1 MGSQGVITAFPR
13 SRLFRTFLFSTDA
26 GMPGRSAR
34 TIAFP
39 LSALFL
45 LCAADAAAQT
55 PLPAPPP
62 TRHEEQRREINEIAV
77 SFMVSGLTCTCARF
91 AEDIRNVV
99 NDIRPGGMRVL
110 PILGVGGLQ
119 NINDMLFLRG
129 VDMATV
135 DLDSLKLI
143 QRKDP
148 ALYANLEQR
157 VHYITKLYNAELHV
171 LARDTIGS
179 LADLVGKVVNF
190 DLKDSE
196 TQVTGENIF
205 STLQI
210 AVRKTY
216 FDNDQALQKLAAGEI
231 SAMIVLTGAPQSAL
245 LRVRREDG
253 FHFVPVSEATLPGRN
268 LPAVLEDYLPAE
280 LTADA
285 YPNLVPPGEPVPT
298 LANRALLAVYSWPED
313 SERYRRLARFVQEFF
328 GKIEQFRDNARHP
341 KWKEINLAATV
352 PGWTRFKPA
361 QEWLDGKRSRIV
373 AGAAAPEPPADDV
386 RASFQNFIERYQ
398 TSAQRSISAPER
410 EQLFRE
416 FRSFIEAQGRRPAAQ

>member
-1 MGSQGVITAFPR
+1 
-13 SRLFRTFLFSTDA
+13 
-26 GMPGRSAR
+26 MPGRSAK
-34 TIAFP
+34 TFAF
-39 LSALFL
+39 SFSVFFL
-45 LCAADAAAQT
+45 LAAVHGVAQA
-55 PLPAPPP
+55 PLPAPQP

-110 PILGVGGLQ
+110 PILGVGGFQ
-119 NINDMLFLRG
+119 NINDMLFMRG

-135 DLDSLKLI
+135 DLDTLKLI

-148 ALYANLEQR
+148 ELYAKLEQR

-179 LADLVGKVVNF
+179 LADLEGKAVNF

-205 STLQI
+205 SLLKI
-210 AVRKTY
+210 ATRKTY
-216 FDNDQALQKLAAGEI
+216 FDNDRALQKLAAGEI

-245 LRVRREDG
+245 SRVRPDDG

-268 LPAVLEDYLPAE
+268 LAAVLEEDYLPAE
-280 LTADA
+280 LTAEA
-285 YPNLVPPGEPVPT
+285 YPNLVPPGKPVPT
-298 LANRALLAVYSWPED
+298 LANRALLAVYNWPED
-313 SERYRRLARFVQEFF
+313 SERYRRLGRFVQEFF
-328 GKIEQFRDNARHP
+328 GKIEQFHDNARHP

-373 AGAAAPEPPADDV
+373 AGAAAPAPPSDDV
-386 RASFQNFIERYQ
+386 RASFQSFIERYQ
-398 TSAQRSISAPER
+398 SSAERSISAPER
-410 EQLFRE
+410 EQLFKE
-416 FRSFIEAQGRRPAAQ
+416 FRSFIEAQGHRPVAQ

>member
-1 MGSQGVITAFPR
+1 MGKPGRNHGFPAVA
-13 SRLFRTFLFSTDA
+13 LFRTFLFPRMT

-34 TIAFP
+34 TFAYSLAVI
-39 LSALFL
+39 FL
-45 LCAADAAAQT
+45 LPAADAAAQA
-55 PLPAPPP
+55 PLPAPQP
-62 TRHEEQRREINEIAV
+62 TRHEEQRRESNEIAV

-110 PILGVGGLQ
+110 PILGVGGFQ

-148 ALYANLEQR
+148 ELYANLEQR
-157 VHYITKLYNAELHV
+157 LHYITKLYNAELHV

-179 LADLVGKVVNF
+179 LADLEGKAVNF

-205 STLQI
+205 SVLKI
-210 AVRKTY
+210 ATRKTY

-245 LRVRREDG
+245 SRVRREDG

-268 LPAVLEDYLPAE
+268 LAAVLEDYLPAE
-280 LTADA
+280 LTAEA
-285 YPNLVPPGEPVPT
+285 YPNLVSPGEPVPT
-298 LANRALLAVYSWPED
+298 LANRALLAVYNWPED
-313 SERYRRLARFVQEFF
+313 SDRHRRLARFVQEFF
-328 GKIEQFRDNARHP
+328 GKIERFRDNARHP

-361 QEWLDGKRSRIV
+361 QEWLDGKRSRIAAGSV
-373 AGAAAPEPPADDV
+373 APAPPSDDV
-386 RASFQNFIERYQ
+386 RASFQSFIERYQ
-398 TSAQRSISAPER
+398 TTAQRNISEPER

-416 FRSFIEAQGRRPAAQ
+416 FRSFIEAQGRRPVAQ